1 MLETLLRWEYIYNGY
16 VTMIEKYKDA
26 DSEAT
31 QNALAELASDLELIE
46 MEMQASP
53 ILLR

>member
-1 MLETLLRWEYIYNGY
+1 MN
-16 VTMIEKYKDA
+16 EKYKDT

-31 QNALAELASDLELIE
+31 KNALAELASDLELIE
-46 MEMQASP
+46 MEMQASQ